1 VRQGV
6 RLGPSWALTSMSV
19 AVIINPVAG
28 GTRPDA
34 ARARAELAAA
44 TIERHG
50 ETADILV
57 TERAGHARL
66 LATAA
71 VQRGARVVMAWGGD
85 GTINEVA
92 SALAFG
98 ETAMAIV
105 PSGSGNGLAR
115 ALGIDRRPERAI
127 ANAIGAK
134 PDAMDLGEL
143 GGRLFVNLAGIGLD
157 ASVASRFNTPNN
169 RRRGFAGYL
178 RLVTG
183 VMLTYEP
190 ATYSISV
197 ADVRRNV
204 RAVLVVIAN
213 STQYGNGARIAPD
226 ARTDDGQLDLV
237 VVEER
242 SRFVTFCRT
251 PRLFDGTVG
260 RMPEYSIQRIREA
273 TIECTEPMVF
283 HVDGEPVE
291 GGTQLAARVHPGALR
306 ICVK

>member
-1 VRQGV
+1 V
-6 RLGPSWALTSMSV
+6 ALNSMSI

-71 VQRGARVVMAWGGD
+71 VQRGARVVMTWGGD

-98 ETAMAIV
+98 ETPIAIV

-134 PDAMDLGEL
+134 PGAMDLGEL
-143 GGRLFVNLAGIGLD
+143 GGRLFINLAGIGLD

-169 RRRGFAGYL
+169 HRRGFASYL
-178 RLVTG
+178 RLAAG

-190 ATYSISV
+190 ATYSISA

-226 ARTDDGQLDLV
+226 ARMDDGQLDLV

-251 PRLFDGTVG
+251 PRLFDGTIG
-260 RMPEYSIQRIREA
+260 RVPEYSIQRIREA

-291 GGTQLAARVHPGALR
+291 GGTRLDTRVHPGALR

>member
-1 VRQGV
+1 
-6 RLGPSWALTSMSV
+6 MSI

-34 ARARAELAAA
+34 ARARAELAAS

-92 SALAFG
+92 SALAFR
-98 ETAMAIV
+98 ETPIAIL

-115 ALGIDRRPERAI
+115 SLGIDRRPERAI

-157 ASVASRFNTPNN
+157 ATVASRFNTPNN

-178 RLVTG
+178 RLATG

-197 ADVRRNV
+197 ADVRRSV

-260 RMPEYSIQRIREA
+260 RVPEYSIQPIREA
-273 TIECTEPMVF
+273 TIECPEPMVF

-291 GGTQLAARVHPGALR
+291 GGTRLDARVHPGALR

>member
-1 VRQGV
+1 
-6 RLGPSWALTSMSV
+6 MSV

>member
-1 VRQGV
+1 V
-6 RLGPSWALTSMSV
+6 ALTFMSI

-92 SALAFG
+92 SALAFR
-98 ETAMAIV
+98 ETPMAIV

-134 PDAMDLGEL
+134 AGAMDLGEL

-197 ADVRRNV
+197 ADVRRSV

-260 RMPEYSIQRIREA
+260 RVPEYSIQPIREA
-273 TIECTEPMVF
+273 TIECPEPMVF

-291 GGTQLAARVHPGALR
+291 GGTRLDARVHPGALR

>member
-1 VRQGV
+1 V
-6 RLGPSWALTSMSV
+6 ALTSMSI

-34 ARARAELAAA
+34 ARARAELAAS

-92 SALAFG
+92 SALAFR
-98 ETAMAIV
+98 ETPIAIL

-115 ALGIDRRPERAI
+115 SLGIDRRPERAI

-157 ASVASRFNTPNN
+157 ATVASRFNTPNN

-178 RLVTG
+178 RLATG

-197 ADVRRNV
+197 ADVRRSV

-260 RMPEYSIQRIREA
+260 RVPEYSIQPIREA
-273 TIECTEPMVF
+273 TIECPEPMVF

-291 GGTQLAARVHPGALR
+291 GGTRLDARVHPGALR